1 MAAYAATARIHDVR
15 PRRSEPLHIAD
26 LTPWTSAKL
35 VIEADTIEL
44 AGRSFD
50 DRVRDLWTNASANWA
65 QTTFFLFDP
74 ESWR

>member
-15 PRRSEPLHIAD
+15 PRRSEPLHLAD
-26 LTPWTSAKL
+26 LTPWTAGQP
-35 VIEADTIEL
+35 VIEADTIDL

-50 DRVRDLWTNASANWA
+50 DRVRDWWANASATWS
-65 QTTFFLFDP
+65 QTVFFLFDP